1 MSDQNQ
7 MIQQLADPLAR
18 SKGWMQLLAVLSIL
32 YGVLVA
38 LSIVGLIIA
47 WLPIWVGVVLW
58 QAAGAADEAQR
69 TGDEQAMR
77 RALEKIKLYF
87 TIMGVLIVISI
98 ILMVVAMFG
107 GMMAGI
113 MGMAGM

>member
-1 MSDQNQ
+1 VSDQNQ

-18 SKGWMQLLAVLSIL
+18 AKGWMQFLAIL
-32 YGVLVA
+32 TILNGVLVA
-38 LSIVGLIIA
+38 LTIVGLIIA

-77 RALEKIKLYF
+77 RALEKVKLYF
-87 TIMGVLIVISI
+87 TIMGVLTLIV
-98 ILMVVAMFG
+98 LLAMGVAMFT

-113 MGMAGM
+113 MGAAGM